1 MIIEVQ
7 ALTVIGRFVEDAEA
21 SVGVAEVGLE
31 PDKHRVTRV
40 YVDIL
45 AIAEFFQQTA
55 RCWNGNMIKVGRYS
69 LGRSYMY
76 MYVLLEPQ

>member
-21 SVGVAEVGLE
+21 SVSVAEVGLE

-40 YVDIL
+40 HVDIL
-45 AIAEFFQQTA
+45 AIAEFFQ
-55 RCWNGNMIKVGRYS
+55 
-69 LGRSYMY
+69 
-76 MYVLLEPQ
+76 

>member
-21 SVGVAEVGLE
+21 SVSVAEVGLE
-31 PDKHRVTRV
+31 PDKHRVARV

-55 RCWNGNMIKVGRYS
+55 RCWNGNRTKVGRYS
-69 LGRSYMY
+69 VNEDVLGK
-76 MYVLLEPQ
+76 